1 MDEYRGRK
9 SLDLEL
15 LDVETKINVLYRLVN
30 TAFNESMDALYEK
43 DLSLSKK
50 IIEEDKKIN
59 ELSSEIESLAINV
72 IRNQTPVATDIRK
85 LTSHIFVAQ
94 ELERIGDYLRG
105 ISRINTKIGR
115 EPFVTKFEK
124 IPKMEKVAKEMLKM
138 SMKSYLNEK
147 ESSGA
152 VETSKEIFSRDDEID
167 NLNTQVQQDL
177 IKRMS
182 KNSKIVKQGN
192 YIIWVAHNLERI
204 SDRSTNIAERTLYV
218 LTGDSSLLIDHDL
231 DE

>member
-1 MDEYRGRK
+1 MNEYRGRK
-9 SLDLEL
+9 SLDLDL
-15 LDVETKINVLYRLVN
+15 LEVETKINVLFRLVN
-30 TAFNESMDALYEK
+30 SAFNDCMESFYEK
-43 DLSLSKK
+43 DLILSKK
-50 IIEEDKKIN
+50 IIEEDKNIN
-59 ELSSEIESLAINV
+59 QLSNEVESLAVNV

-105 ISRINTKIGR
+105 ISRINIKIGK
-115 EPFVTKFEK
+115 EPFITKFEK

-147 ESSGA
+147 KSKGA
-152 VETSKEIFSRDDEID
+152 IEVSKEIFTLDDEID

-182 KNSKIVKQGN
+182 KNPKLVKQGT

-218 LTGDSSLLIDHDL
+218 LTGDSSSIIDHDL

>member
-1 MDEYRGRK
+1 MDDYRGRK

-30 TAFNESMDALYEK
+30 TAFIESMDAFYEK

-50 IIEEDKKIN
+50 IIEDDKKIN
-59 ELSSEIESLAINV
+59 ELSSDIENLAINV

-105 ISRINTKIGR
+105 ISRINTKIGK
-115 EPFVTKFEK
+115 EPFITKFEK

-147 ESSGA
+147 EADGA
-152 VETSKEIFSRDDEID
+152 VETSREIFSRDDEID

-182 KNSKIVKQGN
+182 KNSKIVKQGT

-204 SDRSTNIAERTLYV
+204 SDRSSTLLSPRSIVLRTL
-218 LTGDSSLLIDHDL
+218 
-231 DE
+231 

>member
-30 TAFNESMDALYEK
+30 TAFNESMDALYKK

-94 ELERIGDYLRG
+94 ELERKK
-105 ISRINTKIGR
+105 N
-115 EPFVTKFEK
+115 FE
-124 IPKMEKVAKEMLKM
+124 
-138 SMKSYLNEK
+138 
-147 ESSGA
+147 
-152 VETSKEIFSRDDEID
+152 
-167 NLNTQVQQDL
+167 
-177 IKRMS
+177 
-182 KNSKIVKQGN
+182 
-192 YIIWVAHNLERI
+192 
-204 SDRSTNIAERTLYV
+204 
-218 LTGDSSLLIDHDL
+218 
-231 DE
+231 

>member
-1 MDEYRGRK
+1 MNEYRGRK
-9 SLDLEL
+9 SLDLDL
-15 LDVETKINVLYRLVN
+15 LEVETKINVLYRLVK
-30 TAFNESMDALYEK
+30 TAFSDCMESFYEK
-43 DLSLSKK
+43 DLTLSKK
-50 IIEEDKKIN
+50 IIEEDKNIN
-59 ELSSEIESLAINV
+59 QLSSEVENLTINV
-72 IRNQTPVATDIRK
+72 IRNQTPVASDIRK

-105 ISRINTKIGR
+105 IARINIKIGS
-115 EPFVTKFEK
+115 EPFITKFEK

-147 ESSGA
+147 KSNAAMEI
-152 VETSKEIFSRDDEID
+152 SKEIFSRDDEID

-182 KNSKIVKQGN
+182 KNSKLVKQGT

-204 SDRSTNIAERTLYV
+204 SDRSTNIAERTLYI
-218 LTGDSSLLIDHDL
+218 LTGDSSSIIDHDL

>member
-105 ISRINTKIGR
+105 ISRINTKIGK
-115 EPFVTKFEK
+115 EPFITKFEK

-138 SMKSYLNEK
+138 
-147 ESSGA
+147 
-152 VETSKEIFSRDDEID
+152 
-167 NLNTQVQQDL
+167 
-177 IKRMS
+177 
-182 KNSKIVKQGN
+182 KIVHVKYHMFRQASGLVLRDRLPTALPP
-192 YIIWVAHNLERI
+192 WSATLHNK
-204 SDRSTNIAERTLYV
+204 RTRRLRR
-218 LTGDSSLLIDHDL
+218 
-231 DE
+231 

>member
-59 ELSSEIESLAINV
+59 ELSSEIENLAINV

-105 ISRINTKIGR
+105 ISRINTKIG
-115 EPFVTKFEK
+115 KSHLLQS
-124 IPKMEKVAKEMLKM
+124 LK
-138 SMKSYLNEK
+138 KSQK
-147 ESSGA
+147 W
-152 VETSKEIFSRDDEID
+152 
-167 NLNTQVQQDL
+167 
-177 IKRMS
+177 KRLQ
-182 KNSKIVKQGN
+182 KKC
-192 YIIWVAHNLERI
+192 
-204 SDRSTNIAERTLYV
+204 
-218 LTGDSSLLIDHDL
+218 
-231 DE
+231 

>member
-30 TAFNESMDALYEK
+30 TAFNESMDAFYEK

-105 ISRINTKIGR
+105 ISRINTKIGK
-115 EPFVTKFEK
+115 EPFITKFEK

-147 ESSGA
+147 ESDGA
-152 VETSKEIFSRDDEID
+152 LETSKEIFSRDDEID

-182 KNSKIVKQGN
+182 KNSKIVKQGT

-218 LTGDSSLLIDHDL
+218 LTGDSSSLIDHDL

>member
-30 TAFNESMDALYEK
+30 TAFNESMDALYKK

-105 ISRINTKIGR
+105 ISRINTKIGK
-115 EPFVTKFEK
+115 EPFITKFEK

-182 KNSKIVKQGN
+182 KNSKIVNSKQ
-192 YIIWVAHNLERI
+192 
-204 SDRSTNIAERTLYV
+204 
-218 LTGDSSLLIDHDL
+218 
-231 DE
+231 

>member
-105 ISRINTKIGR
+105 ISRINTKIGK
-115 EPFVTKFEK
+115 EPFITKFEK

-167 NLNTQVQQDL
+167 NLNTQVQQAVSYTHL
-177 IKRMS
+177 
-182 KNSKIVKQGN
+182 
-192 YIIWVAHNLERI
+192 
-204 SDRSTNIAERTLYV
+204 TLP
-218 LTGDSSLLIDHDL
+218 TSR
-231 DE
+231 

>member
-59 ELSSEIESLAINV
+59 ELSSEIENLAINV

-177 IKRMS
+177 IRRMS
-182 KNSKIVKQGN
+182 KNSKIVKQGT

-218 LTGDSSLLIDHDL
+218 LTGDSSSLFDHDL